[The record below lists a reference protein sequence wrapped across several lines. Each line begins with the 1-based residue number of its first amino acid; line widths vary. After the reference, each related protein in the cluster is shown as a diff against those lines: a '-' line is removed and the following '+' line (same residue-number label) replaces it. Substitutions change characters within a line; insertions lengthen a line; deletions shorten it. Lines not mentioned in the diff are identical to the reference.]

1 MALILPGAGGKE
13 EEEGAFQWL
22 NGNIPGVASS
32 HTSTFWLFSKG
43 MDHTQSC
50 WKGGLLCAKTTASTR
65 RLRTLALSREC
76 DPQLPG
82 GRQLLTRASMSQVPQ
97 GTGAPW
103 NVLLA
108 STQNWCFY
116 GTGQRDRTLDP
127 FYVLKLRSKE
137 VILDN
142 VVSQSYGR
150 KNLRDDFV
158 PFLLNREFKEKVY
171 LKDACFLKPT
181 A

>member
-1 MALILPGAGGKE
+1 M
-13 EEEGAFQWL
+13 
-22 NGNIPGVASS
+22 
-32 HTSTFWLFSKG
+32 
-43 MDHTQSC
+43 
-50 WKGGLLCAKTTASTR
+50 
-65 RLRTLALSREC
+65 
-76 DPQLPG
+76 
-82 GRQLLTRASMSQVPQ
+82 
-97 GTGAPW
+97 
-103 NVLLA
+103 
-108 STQNWCFY
+108 
-116 GTGQRDRTLDP
+116 DP

-137 VILDN
+137 VILDD